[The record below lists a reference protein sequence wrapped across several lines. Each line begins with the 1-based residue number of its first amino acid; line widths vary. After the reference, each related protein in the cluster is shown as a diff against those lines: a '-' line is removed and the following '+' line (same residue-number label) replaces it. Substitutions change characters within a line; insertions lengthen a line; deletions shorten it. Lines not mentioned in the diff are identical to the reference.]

1 MFLLSGYSKGEN
13 EQLSISLVNQDELG
27 RARSQYE
34 RILTVHVYSLSAL
47 ASDDKSSNFH
57 VAQLVRDEFT
67 QFQNTMSN
75 EMYSSSFKS
84 SDAKSSIENSGENG
98 YVEGQSA
105 QFSAEATSVPQANHS
120 VQTRPKKA
128 EKRNLMSASSFFS
141 KKKKAAVASPPKA
154 VVASPPRASSKDKA
168 KRKVTIESEE
178 SDDENDPFSV
188 QKEPTAS
195 AAAGDPSVVE
205 TAHQEAAT
213 AEKPGKAKPAKRSN
227 PVKKAPKTVTTGPA
241 DAFTSGARPNKKKKK
256 VLKERTFQNDKGYFV
271 TESIMV
277 EVTDDEEDATPAPAP
292 IVRQKRKDPPKAR
305 PSQKKKGAKKQKS
318 LAGFFSMKK
327 TK

>member
-105 QFSAEATSVPQANHS
+105 QFSAEATSVPQA
-120 VQTRPKKA
+120 
-128 EKRNLMSASSFFS
+128 FC
-141 KKKKAAVASPPKA
+141 
-154 VVASPPRASSKDKA
+154 
-168 KRKVTIESEE
+168 
-178 SDDENDPFSV
+178 
-188 QKEPTAS
+188 
-195 AAAGDPSVVE
+195 GPS
-205 TAHQEAAT
+205 
-213 AEKPGKAKPAKRSN
+213 R
-227 PVKKAPKTVTTGPA
+227 
-241 DAFTSGARPNKKKKK
+241 
-256 VLKERTFQNDKGYFV
+256 
-271 TESIMV
+271 
-277 EVTDDEEDATPAPAP
+277 TPAQVPN
-292 IVRQKRKDPPKAR
+292 
-305 PSQKKKGAKKQKS
+305 
-318 LAGFFSMKK
+318 
-327 TK
+327 T